1 MIKER
6 ISKSVVLAM
15 AVAAVAPAACRK
27 ADTNDDNGQIGA
39 AVGEV
44 MASLDESTQGSPTA
58 ALVPIL
64 PAVRVPDALR
74 GPAWRRALDAVFP
87 SAEAAACADATF
99 SACSNGMRTRA
110 FSSCSLASVATL
122 DGVVTLAFGS
132 SPLCTLAATGD
143 SVTRTAS
150 FTVSGLYGG
159 MLTVTSPGGG
169 QTLTKTATGFEYT
182 VGGMERTLTGPGG
195 RTLFDVITQTTAP
208 IEITGG
214 SRADLVIV
222 SGALKVNH
230 RLAGYSVTLTPNNL
244 AWSASCNCAV
254 SGSLTG
260 TVSGGP
266 HDGRSATVELTGCGE
281 ADVTIDSQTDSI
293 TLDRC
298 VMQ

>member
-1 MIKER
+1 MNKER
-6 ISKSVVLAM
+6 ISKAAVLAL
-15 AVAAVAPAACRK
+15 AAAAIAPAACRK
-27 ADTNDDNGQIGA
+27 PSADDNNGQIGA
-39 AVGEV
+39 AVGEM
-44 MASLDESTQGSPTA
+44 MASLDETAQGSPTA
-58 ALVPIL
+58 ALL
-64 PAVRVPDALR
+64 PLLRVPDVLR
-74 GPAWRRALDAVFP
+74 GPAWRRALDAVLP
-87 SAEAAACADATF
+87 SAEAAACGDAMFT
-99 SACSNGMRTRA
+99 SCSNGTRTRS

-132 SPLCTLAATGD
+132 TPLCTLATTGD
-143 SVTRTAS
+143 AVTRTAS

-169 QTLTKTATGFEYT
+169 QTLRKTADGFEYT
-182 VGGMERTLTGPGG
+182 VGGMERTLIGPGG
-195 RTLFDVITQTTAP
+195 RTLFDVITQTTSP
-208 IEITGG
+208 IEITGS

-230 RLAGYSVTLTPNNL
+230 RLAGYSVTLTPNHL

-254 SGSLTG
+254 SGSLSG

-281 ADVTIDSQTDSI
+281 ADVTIDGETDAI

-298 VMQ
+298 LPQ